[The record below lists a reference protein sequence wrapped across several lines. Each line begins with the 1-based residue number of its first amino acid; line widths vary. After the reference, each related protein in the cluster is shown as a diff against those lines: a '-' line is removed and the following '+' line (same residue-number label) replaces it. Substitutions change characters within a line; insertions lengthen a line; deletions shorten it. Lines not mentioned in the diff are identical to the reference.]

1 MEPGWK
7 APVDTRPLKPEKV
20 LKAFE
25 AQIQIS
31 ELGDQLSLPASLR
44 RSLALALAIGIGI
57 GVQYYLEN
65 IEILNIEMR

>member
-31 ELGDQLSLPASLR
+31 ELGDQLEWPLFGSKPGLQVCKLYSSLMLH
-44 RSLALALAIGIGI
+44 
-57 GVQYYLEN
+57 
-65 IEILNIEMR
+65 